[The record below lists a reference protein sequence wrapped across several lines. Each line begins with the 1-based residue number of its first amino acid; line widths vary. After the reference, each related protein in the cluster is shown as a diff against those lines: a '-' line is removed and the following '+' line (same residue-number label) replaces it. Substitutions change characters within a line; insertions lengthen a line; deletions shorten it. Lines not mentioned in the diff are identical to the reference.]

1 MSSNTEI
8 TAYNIIEPKY
18 DPTEYK
24 YDPTEYKYDPTEYK
38 YDPTEYK
45 YDPTEADNTVATKQ
59 IFDMKKSQE
68 SAGLK
73 YKLKYLKAKK
83 DYYYK

>member
-8 TAYNIIEPKY
+8 QQPIEGTQKPIEEINTESNINKY
-18 DPTEYK
+18 DPI
-24 YDPTEYKYDPTEYK
+24 
-38 YDPTEYK
+38 
-45 YDPTEADNTVATKQ
+45 EAHTAVATQQ
-59 IFDMKKSQE
+59 IFDIEKSQE
-68 SAGLK
+68 SQALK

>member
-1 MSSNTEI
+1 MSSNNHYPETINPESI
-8 TAYNIIEPKY
+8 NPESNNHKPETINPEPETNKTNIENV
-18 DPTEYK
+18 
-24 YDPTEYKYDPTEYK
+24 
-38 YDPTEYK
+38 
-45 YDPTEADNTVATKQ
+45 PTEADITLVTTQ
-59 IFDMKKSQE
+59 MFDIKKSQE